1 MLVGVGEHYDPSV
14 GRVVSERM
22 VTRFRS
28 GSRPSRRRDSLAG
41 EEPLEIRVDGAPLA
55 VTMRTPGNDYELAAG
70 FLASE
75 GVITKAPHFGGAEY
89 CRGPKAEGQNA
100 YNVLNV
106 LLGPGAEPPS
116 TDLARNF
123 YTTSSCGICG
133 KASIEAI
140 EASSTFDLAADSV
153 EISLERLLEMTD
165 RLRQNQKVFAQTGG
179 LHAAAI
185 FDPSN
190 GDMIAFREDVGRH
203 NAVDKVIGWALME
216 GRLPLTGCVLQVSG
230 RASFELI
237 QKAKM
242 AGIPIFSAV
251 SAPSS
256 LAVELATASEMTLA
270 GFVRG
275 DSLVAY
281 SRPERIKAA
290 VREAVG

>member
-1 MLVGVGEHYDPSV
+1 
-14 GRVVSERM
+14 M

-28 GSRPSRRRDSLAG
+28 GSKPSRRRDSLAG
-41 EEPLEIRVDGAPLA
+41 EEPLEIRVDGTPLA

-70 FLASE
+70 FLVSE
-75 GVITKAPHFGGAEY
+75 GAITAASHFGGAGY
-89 CRGPKAEGQNA
+89 CRGAEAEGQNP
-100 YNVLNV
+100 YNVLDV
-106 LLGPGAEPPS
+106 MLGPGVERPA

-123 YTTSSCGICG
+123 YTTSSCGVCG
-133 KASIEAI
+133 KSSIEAI
-140 EASSTFDLAADSV
+140 ETKSSFDLASDPT
-153 EISLERLLEMTD
+153 EIGLDQLLELPK
-165 RLRQNQKVFAQTGG
+165 RLGENQKVFGQTGG

-185 FDPSN
+185 FNASS
-190 GDMIAFREDVGRH
+190 GELLAVREDVGRH
-203 NAVDKVIGWALME
+203 NAVDKVIGWALMD

-256 LAVELATASEMTLA
+256 LAAELATASEMTLA

-281 SRPERIKAA
+281 SRPERIRAG